1 MSLESSIADL
11 TTEAKNLIAYFNAK
25 KASIDAAVAAA
36 IAAAPET
43 LRTWYVDQVN
53 GLDTNS
59 GTSMA
64 APFKTIGKALASTP
78 AFGVATV
85 QLLSDYTFNEVITQ
99 NTANLVVVG
108 NGVVRNLYPKYYQV
122 LGSDGVTQS
131 TVMGGFQLVTQGSNI
146 EFRNCNLVLPTIVG
160 VAPVPTVNRSTGFVR
175 TNGTGNVPPFLG
187 VALSS
192 IAVTMAPDFIGS
204 LIGATVASISLTAI
218 NSTFPSGFGGKFI
231 GGIASGTLPKDT
243 SNVMSNISAL

>member
-1 MSLESSIADL
+1 MSLESQIADL
-11 TTEAKNLIAYFNAK
+11 VTATNSLITTFNGK
-25 KASIDAAVAAA
+25 KASIDSAVAAA

-43 LRTWYVDQVN
+43 LRTWYVDQVS
-53 GLDTNS
+53 GLDTNA
-59 GTSMA
+59 GTSPA

-85 QLLSDYTFNEVITQ
+85 QLLSDYTFNEVTTQ
-99 NTANLVVVG
+99 NAANLVLVG

-122 LGSDGVTQS
+122 LGSDGITPS
-131 TVMGGFQLVTQGSNI
+131 TVMGGFQLVTQASNI
-146 EFRNCNLVLPTIVG
+146 EIRNCNLVLPTSAG

-192 IAVTMAPDFIGS
+192 VAVTMAADFIGS

-218 NSTFPSGFGGKFI
+218 SSTFPSGFGGKFI
-231 GGIASGTLPKDT
+231 GGIVSGTLPKDT
-243 SNVMSNISAL
+243 SNVMSNLAAL

>member
-1 MSLESSIADL
+1 MSLESQIADL
-11 TTEAKNLIAYFNAK
+11 VTATNSLIATFNTK
-25 KASIDAAVAAA
+25 KAGIDSAVAAA

-53 GLDTNS
+53 GLDTNN
-59 GTSMA
+59 GTSA
-64 APFKTIGKALASTP
+64 ATAFRTLGKAMASTP

-85 QLLSDYTFNEVITQ
+85 QLMSDYTFNEVTTQ
-99 NTANLVVVG
+99 IPANVVVVG
-108 NGVVRNLYPKYYQV
+108 NGAVRNLYPKYYQV
-122 LGSDGVTQS
+122 LASDGVTSQ
-131 TVMGGFQLVTQGSNI
+131 TVMGGIQLVTQACNI
-146 EFRNCNLVLPTIVG
+146 EFRNCNLVLPSSAG
-160 VAPVPTVNRSTGFVR
+160 VVPVPTVNRTTGFVR

-192 IAVTMAPDFIGS
+192 VAVSAPADFIGS
-204 LIGATVASISLTAI
+204 LVGATVASISLTAI
-218 NSTFPSGFGGKFI
+218 SSTFPSGFGGKFI